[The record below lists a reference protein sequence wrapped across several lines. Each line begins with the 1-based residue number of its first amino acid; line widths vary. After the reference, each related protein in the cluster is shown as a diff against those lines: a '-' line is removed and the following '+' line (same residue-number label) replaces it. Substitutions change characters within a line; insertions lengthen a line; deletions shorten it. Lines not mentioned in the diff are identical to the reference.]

1 MYICEV
7 KVTEIL
13 RNKKFPSFEFP
24 LAVKYLPSK
33 SDFKCD
39 HCGTRCNSLIK
50 MKLKLS
56 KLMKSNDCLV
66 LHTFC
71 ELVKIFYNLQKEWA
85 LSASPFQ
92 LSGFKWGILVR
103 LTQ

>member
-39 HCGTRCNSLIK
+39 HCGTRCNALIK

-56 KLMKSNDCLV
+56 KLMKSSNYIHFLNYFR
-66 LHTFC
+66 TFC
-71 ELVKIFYNLQKEWA
+71 NLQRERA

-92 LSGFKWGILVR
+92 LSEFKWGILVR